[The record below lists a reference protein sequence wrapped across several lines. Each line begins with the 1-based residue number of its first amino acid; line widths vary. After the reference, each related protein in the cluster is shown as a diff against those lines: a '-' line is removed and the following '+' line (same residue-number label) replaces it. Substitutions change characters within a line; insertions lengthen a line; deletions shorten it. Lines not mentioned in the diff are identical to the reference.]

1 MAKNPGRGNK
11 IFRRNTIPNV
21 VGQNITTARSTLA
34 SLGYSHATT
43 TENTGDSGL
52 ADKVKTQDKVGDAQ
66 VGSTVN
72 LVQYTFSFAPFGA
85 FGFTPFGFTP
95 FGFTPFGFTPFGFTP
110 FGFTPW
116 AGPSNC
122 IHEDTLIRTPN
133 GDVAAKDIK
142 VNDAV
147 LTINIEEIPLQGLD
161 SGDYDWRSIAIPTLT
176 SLGNLETLITKTEE
190 STVQEVVWFNGE
202 SESKFSLKQPI
213 LIKGDPFYLF
223 VESGAVKVGDVLIKV
238 ASDGS
243 ITEVPIT
250 SVDTDDSSHK
260 VYQFGCEP
268 QDWFIA
274 GNYLVHNK

>member
-52 ADKVKTQDKVGDAQ
+52 SDKVKAQDKVGDAQ

-110 FGFTPW
+110 WG
-116 AGPSNC
+116 GPSNC
-122 IHEDTLIRTPN
+122 VHEDTLIRTPN
-133 GDVAAKDIK
+133 GNVAAKDIK

-161 SGDYDWRSIAIPTLT
+161 SGDLPWQNIAIPTLT
-176 SLGNLETLITKTEE
+176 SLGTLETLITKTEE

-202 SESKFSLKQPI
+202 SESKFSLKQPM
-213 LIKGDPFYLF
+213 LVKGDPFYLF
-223 VESGAVKVGDVLIKV
+223 VESGLVKVGDVLIKV

-243 ITEVPIT
+243 VIEVPVT
-250 SVDTDDSSHK
+250 SIDTDDSSHK
-260 VYQFGCEP
+260 VYAFGCEP
-268 QDWFIA
+268 QDWFVA

>member
-34 SLGYSHATT
+34 SLGYNHATT

-52 ADKVKTQDKVGDAQ
+52 SDKVKTQDKVGDAQ

-95 FGFTPFGFTPFGFTP
+95 
-110 FGFTPW
+110 W
-116 AGPSNC
+116 SGPSC
-122 IHEDTLIRTPN
+122 VHEDTLIRTPN

-142 VNDAV
+142 VNDTV

-161 SGDYDWRSIAIPTLT
+161 SSDYDWRSIAIPTLT
-176 SLGNLETLITKTEE
+176 SLGTLETLITRTEE
-190 STVQEVVWFNGE
+190 SIVQEVVWFNGE
-202 SESKFSLKQPI
+202 SETKFSLKQPI

-223 VESGAVKVGDVLIKV
+223 IESGGIKVGDVLIKV

-243 ITEVPIT
+243 VIEVPIT
-250 SVDTDDSSHK
+250 SVETDDSSHK

-268 QDWFIA
+268 QDWFIS
-274 GNYLVHNK
+274 GNYLLHNK